1 MSEPCNPKFSSAG
14 HGKLQELQAPM
25 SGTTSRSGGT
35 TNLTTGDASLAMD
48 PKVTIEWRSS
58 LPVPTQR
65 TLTAGTKS
73 PPCTTEQSK
82 GTVKK
87 KQRRRRLSEILRS
100 EGHQIKETVST
111 EDDALESAHSG
122 RETQDF
128 SVTKRQP
135 LTKSHYSWNR
145 YILPNIYT
153 VKSRDRQSISRSSL
167 YMSDTSV
174 QTPEIKPRCP
184 TTTLSPIVRFRQAI
198 HKVMTQIFW
207 SKKFQGIEQHQ
218 KTTYLGPGDKKG
230 ERELLTFN
238 VKSYRSDVQYE
249 SLSLRAKTILS
260 LPSWLRT
267 DEEVQYLH
275 RYCIR
280 LNCFSRYSAFVR
292 KELARVLYYEKIEK
306 DHFVIRQGR
315 LGWFF
320 YFIVSGSVLV
330 EMQDLC
336 LRSGKKVTM
345 IAGEVK
351 AGGVFGDLALMH
363 RCVRRASIITN
374 EDCEFLKVDKSSF
387 DEVLRKSHETEWKNR
402 LRHLT
407 THPLFQQWKDANL
420 NTAVEGSQTREY
432 MPGSVILKDLSVPF
446 ESIYFIIQG
455 CCQVVQKVK
464 LWEKLQNYHDD
475 NIMFHN
481 VQYSNRNSARSNT
494 PTSRR
499 NSLRHC
505 KLVGNRVYR
514 LVTKWWIIRTLKE
527 GEYFGLGEGED
538 TMSIVCDQKVVV
550 LLMSK
555 NVFRKHDRGRDLAY
569 LRTEAI
575 TWYPGHEA
583 ALVSY
588 LEYKRW
594 HQYRRNLVLEVLGC
608 RSRRESTEN
617 YVLAE

>member
-1 MSEPCNPKFSSAG
+1 MASTPT
-14 HGKLQELQAPM
+14 KL
-25 SGTTSRSGGT
+25 
-35 TNLTTGDASLAMD
+35 TGREDSKAS
-48 PKVTIEWRSS
+48 KEGRSS
-58 LPVPTQR
+58 LPVPVQR
-65 TLTAGTKS
+65 NLTAGKAADAS
-73 PPCTTEQSK
+73 SSLPCTPEAVK
-82 GTVKK
+82 AKK
-87 KQRRRRLSEILRS
+87 KKKRRSLSQILRS
-100 EGHQIKETVST
+100 EGLQIKEAVST
-111 EDDALESAHSG
+111 EGEYVGSPRSS
-122 RETQDF
+122 EYSF
-128 SVTKRQP
+128 TKRHP

-145 YILPNIYT
+145 YILPNIHN
-153 VKSRDRQSISRSSL
+153 VKSRDRQSISRSSI

-174 QTPEIKPRCP
+174 QTPEVKPKRLD
-184 TTTLSPIVRFRQAI
+184 TKLSPIVRFRQAI

-218 KTTYLGPGDKKG
+218 KTTYLGPGDRKG

-267 DEEVQYLH
+267 GDDIQYLH

-315 LGWFF
+315 IGWFF
-320 YFIVSGSVLV
+320 YFIVSGTVLV

-336 LRSGKKVTM
+336 LLSGKKVTM
-345 IAGEVK
+345 IAGEIK

-363 RCVRRASIITN
+363 RSVRRASIITN

-387 DEVLRKSHETEWKNR
+387 DEVLRKSHESEWKNR

-407 THPLFQQWKDANL
+407 THPLFQQWRDANL
-420 NTAVEGSQTREY
+420 TTAVEGSQTKEY
-432 MPGSVILKDLSVPF
+432 MPGSLILKDLSVPS

-455 CCQVVQKVK
+455 CCQVVQKIK
-464 LWEKLQNYHDD
+464 LWEKVQHYHDD

-481 VQYSNRNSARSNT
+481 VQYSNRNSARCNT

-499 NSLRHC
+499 ISNSLRYC

-538 TMSIVCDQKVVV
+538 TMSITCDQKVVV

-575 TWYPGHEA
+575 SWYPGHDA
-583 ALVSY
+583 ALRSY

-594 HQYRRNLVLEVLGC
+594 NQYRRNVVMEVLGC
-608 RSRRESTEN
+608 RSRQESTEN
-617 YVLAE
+617 YMLAE